1 MPIAIGC
8 VWVNLKEMLKELG
21 GKNIFL
27 SGELVDKKMW
37 RFVEITTYIFGDF
50 LKMFF
55 KNLEGCSKRF

>member
-21 GKNIFL
+21 GKNILL

-50 LKMFF
+50 FKMFF
-55 KNLEGCSKRF
+55 